1 MKLFTHHEFS
11 KTEEFFKSNVNM
23 ITYGRKIIMKNKN
36 ELYGKYEDENGET
49 YYCPI
54 TDVTD
59 NHIVSEW
66 VIDNCVEASTA
77 GRYSGN
83 LNVPDRFAS

>member
-1 MKLFTHHEFS
+1 
-11 KTEEFFKSNVNM
+11 
-23 ITYGRKIIMKNKN
+23 MKNKD
-36 ELYGKYEDENGET
+36 ELFGKYEDESGET

-66 VIDNCVEASTA
+66 EVDNCVEASTA
-77 GRYSGN
+77 GR
-83 LNVPDRFAS
+83 